1 MREPRNPF
9 RLRASEAIESDT
21 TFLKLFGPGMLD
33 LVPTGPH
40 LWDKPQVFRSAP
52 GAGKSSLLRLF
63 TPSVLLTLHAFRRD
77 DHLKELYQKM
87 MEMGVI
93 FEDGP
98 RLLGVFHSCARNYAT
113 LEDLEFD
120 PARKERLLFGLLNA
134 RIVLA
139 ALRSALALR
148 QLDYPSDLKNIT
160 VGAQVLEAFGSIFPA
175 GSTGEDLHLWATQLE
190 GAVCDA
196 IDSFGGGSDLK
207 SLPGSETL
215 SALSLLH
222 PESLLIDQKPV
233 AEHMLLLLDDVHHLT
248 HRQRARLLRVVSE
261 LRTGVGIWLAER
273 FEALSADEML
283 SSGTSEGR
291 DYEGDIQLE
300 RFWREHPRKFET
312 LLMSVADRRASAAVD
327 VEISSLDSC
336 LQASLDGPEWTDKY
350 EAAIPAVRER
360 VLKTVASRSLFQAWI
375 DAQEVALGTARD
387 RAIGWRTLEI
397 LVNRE
402 IKREQGSFD
411 FPLSASDLTE
421 RSDSQLKAAAELFL
435 SQEFNLPYYF
445 GTRKLAT
452 LASWNIEQFMRLA
465 GDEFEEVVSSRT
477 VRRAATLD
485 AGRQD
490 ALLRVASASFWNEI
504 PRRARNGERVLKLL
518 ESIGQFCRQRTYEPS
533 ASYDPGVTGIAIST
547 QDKESLQ
554 DEGFLQRN
562 PQYAVLADVLAAALA
577 NNLLEPRLDARAKG
591 ASWMVLNLNRLLCVT
606 FDLPLGY
613 GGWKEQ
619 HLGDLYA
626 WMTAGYKSKQ
636 TMLI

>member
-33 LVPTGPH
+33 LLPSGQQ

-63 TPSVLLTLHAFRRD
+63 TPSVLLTLHSFRRND
-77 DHLKELYQKM
+77 DLKELYQKM
-87 MEMGVI
+87 AEMGVI
-93 FEDGP
+93 GEEGP

-134 RIVLA
+134 RVILA
-139 ALRSALALR
+139 ALRSALALQR
-148 QLDYPSDLKNIT
+148 LDYPSDLERIT
-160 VGAQVLEAFGSIFPA
+160 LGSSVLEAFGSTFSA
-175 GSTGEDLHLWATQLE
+175 GSTGRDMHRWATQLE

-196 IDSFGGGSDLK
+196 IDSFGGSDLK
-207 SLPGSETL
+207 SLPGSETF
-215 SALSLLH
+215 SALSLLQRD
-222 PESLLIDQKPV
+222 SLLIDKKPV
-233 AEHMLLLLDDVHHLT
+233 AEHVLLLLDDVHHLT
-248 HRQRARLLRVVSE
+248 HRQRSRVLKVVAE

-273 FEALSADEML
+273 FEALSSDEML
-283 SSGTSEGR
+283 SSGMSEGR
-291 DYEGDIQLE
+291 DYEGEILLE

-312 LLMSVADRRASAAVD
+312 LLMNVADRRASAAVD

-336 LQASLDGPEWTDKY
+336 LQASLDGPEWIEKY
-350 EAAIPAVRER
+350 EKAIPTIRER
-360 VLKTVASRSLFQAWI
+360 VIKTVGGRSLFTTWI
-375 DAQEVALGTARD
+375 QAQENNDGTARD

-397 LVNRE
+397 LVHRE
-402 IKREQGSFD
+402 IKNEQGSFD
-411 FPLSASDLTE
+411 FPLSASALTE

-490 ALLRVASASFWNEI
+490 ALLRVASTSFWSEI
-504 PRRARNGERVLKLL
+504 PRRARNGEKVLKLM
-518 ESIGQFCRQRTYEPS
+518 ESIGRFCRQRTYEPS
-533 ASYDPGVTGIAIST
+533 ASYDPGVTGIAISM
-547 QDKESLQ
+547 QDRESLQ

-562 PQYAVLADVLAAALA
+562 PDYSVLADVLAAAIA
-577 NNLLEPRLDARAKG
+577 NNLLEPRLDARAKD
-591 ASWMVLNLNRLLCVT
+591 SNWMVLNLNRLLCVT
-606 FDLPLGY
+606 LDLPLGY

-619 HLGDLYA
+619 HLRDLHT
-626 WMTAGYKSKQ
+626 WLTAGYRPKQ
-636 TMLI
+636 TALL

>member
-1 MREPRNPF
+1 M
-9 RLRASEAIESDT
+9 

-33 LVPTGPH
+33 LLPNGPQ

-63 TPSVLLTLHAFRRD
+63 TPTVLLNLHAFRRD
-77 DHLKELYQKM
+77 EDLKELYQKM
-87 MEMGVI
+87 TEIGVI
-93 FEDGP
+93 DEEGP

-134 RIVLA
+134 RVILA
-139 ALRSALALR
+139 ALRSTLALHR
-148 QLDYPSDLKNIT
+148 LDYPSDLGRIILGNNVI
-160 VGAQVLEAFGSIFPA
+160 QAFGSIFSPGA
-175 GSTGEDLHLWATQLE
+175 TGEDMHRWATQLE

-196 IDSFGGGSDLK
+196 IDSFGGGDLK
-207 SLPGSETL
+207 SLPGSETF
-215 SALSLLH
+215 SALSLLQR
-222 PESLLIDQKPV
+222 ESLIIDQKPV
-233 AEHMLLLLDDVHHLT
+233 AEHVLLLLDDVHHLT
-248 HRQRARLLRVVSE
+248 HRQRTRVLKVVAE
-261 LRTGVGIWLAER
+261 LRAGVGIWLAER

-291 DYEGDIQLE
+291 DYDGEILLE

-312 LLMSVADRRASAAVD
+312 LLMSVADRRANAAVN
-327 VEISSLDSC
+327 VEVSSLDSC
-336 LQASLDGPEWTDKY
+336 LQASLDGPEWTAKY
-350 EAAIPAVRER
+350 ELAVPTIRKRIIEA
-360 VLKTVASRSLFQAWI
+360 VSGRSLFHAWI
-375 DAQEVALGTARD
+375 EAQEAAGGTARD

-397 LVNRE
+397 LVHRE
-402 IKREQGSFD
+402 TKRQQGSFD
-411 FPLSASDLTE
+411 FPLSASELSE

-435 SQEFNLPYYF
+435 SQEFNMPYYF

-490 ALLRVASASFWNEI
+490 ALLRVASTSFWSEI
-504 PRRARNGERVLKLL
+504 PRRARNGEKVLKLL
-518 ESIGQFCRQRTYEPS
+518 ESIGRFCRQRTYEPS
-533 ASYDPGVTGIAIST
+533 ASYDPGVTGIAISM

-554 DEGFLQRN
+554 DSGFLQRN
-562 PQYAVLADVLAAALA
+562 PEYSVLADVLAAAIA
-577 NNLLEPRLDARAKG
+577 NNLLEPRLDSKAKG
-591 ASWMVLNLNRLLCVT
+591 STWMVLNLNRLLCVNL
-606 FDLPLGY
+606 DLPLGY

-619 HLGDLYA
+619 HLRDLHT
-626 WMTAGYKSKQ
+626 WMTSGYKPKQ
-636 TMLI
+636 ATLL

>member
-21 TFLKLFGPGMLD
+21 TFLKLFGPGMLE
-33 LVPTGPH
+33 LLPSGQH

-63 TPSVLLTLHAFRRD
+63 TPSVLLTLHSFRRND
-77 DHLKELYQKM
+77 DLKELYQKM
-87 MEMGVI
+87 AEIGVI
-93 FEDGP
+93 GEEGP
-98 RLLGVFHSCARNYAT
+98 QLLGVFHSCARNYAT

-120 PARKERLLFGLLNA
+120 TARKERLLFGLLNA
-134 RIVLA
+134 RVVLA
-139 ALRSALALR
+139 ALRSALVLHR
-148 QLDYPSDLKNIT
+148 LDYPADLGRIT
-160 VGAQVLEAFGSIFPA
+160 FGANVFEAFGSTFSV
-175 GSTGEDLHLWATQLE
+175 GSTGEDLHRWATKLE

-196 IDSFGGGSDLK
+196 IDSFGGSDLK
-207 SLPGSETL
+207 RLPGSETF

-222 PESLLIDQKPV
+222 RESLMIDKKPV
-233 AEHMLLLLDDVHHLT
+233 AERVLLLLDDVHHLT
-248 HRQRARLLRVVSE
+248 HRQRSRVLKVVAE
-261 LRTGVGIWLAER
+261 LRAGVGIWLAER
-273 FEALSADEML
+273 FEALSSDEML
-283 SSGTSEGR
+283 SSGMSEGR
-291 DYEGDIQLE
+291 DYEGEILLE

-312 LLMSVADRRASAAVD
+312 LLLNVADRRANAAVD

-336 LQASLDGPEWTDKY
+336 LQASLDGPEWVAKY
-350 EAAIPAVRER
+350 EAAIPTIRSRVIKAVGD
-360 VLKTVASRSLFQAWI
+360 RSLFQAWI
-375 DAQEVALGTARD
+375 QAQEDAAGTARD
-387 RAIGWRTLEI
+387 RSISWRTLEI
-397 LVNRE
+397 LVHRE

-411 FPLSASDLTE
+411 FPLSASELTE

-490 ALLRVASASFWNEI
+490 ILLRAASASFWSEI
-504 PRRARNGERVLKLL
+504 PRRARNGEKVLKLV
-518 ESIGQFCRQRTYEPS
+518 ESIGRFCRQRTYEPS
-533 ASYDPGVTGIAIST
+533 ASYDPGVTGIAISM
-547 QDKESLQ
+547 QDRESLQ

-562 PQYAVLADVLAAALA
+562 PEYSVLADVLAAAIA
-577 NNLLEPRLDARAKG
+577 NNLLEPRLDSKAKG
-591 ASWMVLNLNRLLCVT
+591 SSWMVLNLNRLLCVT
-606 FDLPLGY
+606 LDLPLGY

-619 HLGDLYA
+619 HLRDLYV
-626 WMTAGYKSKQ
+626 WMTAGYKPKQ
-636 TMLI
+636 AALL